1 MTLAIRYRRE
11 AELAE
16 EVALHI
22 SLATDRDE
30 CRAQARALRALADQ
44 LETRAP
50 DLGRPGCGPAA
61 VGPLTRPEARALD
74 AGPGR
79 TPDAGG

>member
-50 DLGRPGCGPAA
+50 DLDDRAA
-61 VGPLTRPEARALD
+61 VPRQSVP
-74 AGPGR
+74 
-79 TPDAGG
+79 